1 MESRVAEGMGGVVTP
16 YLYGEGR
23 PGLNSVAMG
32 AGLVVTVVLDLL
44 LIPRFQAVGAAVAS
58 SSAYIATT
66 AVLLLV
72 FWILTRRRQELPV
85 REPVLGEAP

>member
-1 MESRVAEGMGGVVTP
+1 
-16 YLYGEGR
+16 
-23 PGLNSVAMG
+23 MG

-44 LIPRFQAVGAAVAS
+44 LIPRFQEVGAAVAS

-72 FWILTRRRQELPV
+72 FWILTRHRQELPV